1 MTLIQ
6 PPWHHLNGF
15 YQGDFFCPL
24 TGRTPTM
31 SNAASVPP
39 PEPAPEAPPL
49 RSTAQVLAGSR
60 AQAETLIRQGMSRY
74 QAGDVA
80 GAIADYTAALALV
93 PQFVEALNN
102 RGVARQA
109 RGEYADALADY
120 DTALRLKPAY
130 AEAYSNRG
138 VTRHAQRDLA
148 GALADFDQALRLSP
162 GYAEAY
168 NNRGA
173 LRMAERDLNGALAD
187 FNEAL
192 RLCPNY
198 VEAYDNRA
206 GVHYLRWEHAAA
218 VADFGRALAL
228 YESWT
233 APADVVC
240 RLHIHRG
247 DARYHTGDIAGFVD
261 DYRRAFQ
268 LDPRAAA
275 RLIIERLA
283 ADIRSNLRLVLANCG
298 QHLMANQADDIA
310 HARRG
315 LIYLLMGQDADADR
329 DFEQFHR
336 KHVQKLGLIEILIP
350 EARKYRDEHGPVQ
363 PGVGQAPGSAPPS
376 R

>member
-1 MTLIQ
+1 MVERENES
-6 PPWHHLNGF
+6 HG
-15 YQGDFFCPL
+15 
-24 TGRTPTM
+24 
-31 SNAASVPP
+31 AA
-39 PEPAPEAPPL
+39 
-49 RSTAQVLAGSR
+49 LAGSR
-60 AQAETLIRQGMSRY
+60 GQAEALIRQGMSRY
-74 QAGDVA
+74 GSGDAA

-120 DTALRLKPAY
+120 NAALDLKPAY

-138 VTRHAQRDLA
+138 VTRHAQGDLA
-148 GALADFDQALRLSP
+148 GALADFDQALRLHP

-173 LRMAERDLNGALAD
+173 LRMARRDLNGALAD

-192 RLCPNY
+192 RLNPNY

-218 VADFGRALAL
+218 VSDFTRGLEL
-228 YESWT
+228 YEART
-233 APADVVC
+233 APADISC

-247 DARYHTGDIAGFVD
+247 DARYHAGDSAGFVA

-268 LDPRAAA
+268 LNPRAAA
-275 RLIIERLA
+275 RLVVERLA
-283 ADIRSNLRLVLANCG
+283 ADIRSNLRQVLANCAK
-298 QHLMANQADDIA
+298 HLLANHADDIA

-336 KHVQKLGLIEILIP
+336 KHVQKLGLIEILILA
-350 EARKYRDEHGPVQ
+350 ARKYRDEHGPVQ
-363 PGVGQAPGSAPPS
+363 PGEGQAPGSAPPG